1 MKKFKAFAALFAA
14 AALAMGTVS
23 ATQAAG
29 KTLTIGAIVKPIS
42 LAADQAEYGNRVWYY
57 QATYDSLL
65 RQKEDGT
72 IIPGIATKWTYNSAQ
87 TVLTLDLRSG
97 IKFTDG
103 SALDA
108 AAVVKNLNAN
118 KSSKGP
124 TANYLASMKSAVAKG
139 SHQVVVTLTAN
150 DPAFVNYLANT
161 AGLLASPKVIG
172 KATAA
177 TTPVGSGPY
186 ILDKAKTRSGSK
198 YVYTANP
205 NYWDKANRKYDSLVI
220 NVYEDQT
227 AMVNALKSG
236 AVMAGNVADP
246 SSANTLKKAG
256 FKSSASYLDAKGI
269 YFSDRSGK
277 NGSCIKSVYVRQ
289 AINMAFDRAAM
300 VQSLESGSGLPTSQ
314 YFPTYNK
321 GYDKGLEALYPYNLT
336 KAKSLMAKG
345 GYANGCTITMPTFAP
360 YFGEAVYSIISSQ
373 LGKIGITVK
382 EVAEGGAT
390 FIDNILAGK
399 YDAYLMQFERS
410 GEPWQ
415 MLNFMLTSNAT
426 FNTDK
431 YATAEV
437 TKLIADYKKA
447 TASKRPAVLAQINS
461 EVTNDAWFNVW
472 YAKQANFVYKGVTI
486 KAPQT
491 GNIIPF
497 LYNIG

>member
-29 KTLTIGAIVKPIS
+29 KTLTIGSIAKPIS
-42 LAADQAEYGNRVWYY
+42 LAADQGEYGNRVWFY
-57 QATYDSLL
+57 QASYDTIL

-97 IKFTDG
+97 VKFTDG

-124 TANYLASMKSAVAKG
+124 TANYLDSMKSAVAKG
-139 SHQVVVTLTAN
+139 SNQVVITLKEN

-172 KATAA
+172 KSTAA

-198 YVYTANP
+198 YVYTSNP
-205 NYWDKANRKYDSLVI
+205 NYWDKANRKYDALVI

-227 AMVNALKSG
+227 AMVNALRSG
-236 AVMAGNVADP
+236 AVMAGNIADP
-246 SSANTLKKAG
+246 ASAKTLKAAG
-256 FKSSASYLDAKGI
+256 LKSSTSYLDAKGI

-277 NGSCIKSVYVRQ
+277 HDTCIKSVYVRQ
-289 AINMAFDRAAM
+289 AINMAFDRAALL
-300 VQSLESGSGLPTSQ
+300 QSLESGAGLATAQ

-321 GYDKGLEALYPYNLT
+321 GYDKSLDALYPYNLT
-336 KAKSLMAKG
+336 KAKALMAQG
-345 GYANGCTITMPTFAP
+345 GYANGCTITMPTVAG
-360 YFGEAVYSIISSQ
+360 YFGEAAYSIINSQ

-382 EVAEGGAT
+382 EVAEGGT
-390 FIDNILAGK
+390 FISNILGNK

-415 MLNFMLTSNAT
+415 MLNFMITSNAT
-426 FNTDK
+426 FNTDG
-431 YATAEV
+431 YENAVV
-437 TKLIADYKKA
+437 TKLIGDYKKA
-447 TASKRPAVLAQINS
+447 TAAKRPAILTQINQQ
-461 EVTNDAWFNVW
+461 VQNDAWFAIW
-472 YAKQANFVYKGVTI
+472 YGKQANFVYKGVTI
-486 KAPQT
+486 KAAQT

>member
-1 MKKFKAFAALFAA
+1 MKLFKAFAAVLAT
-14 AALAMGTVS
+14 AALAMGTVT
-23 ATQAAG
+23 AGQAAG
-29 KTLTIGAIVKPIS
+29 KTLTVGAIVKPIS
-42 LAADQAEYGNRVWYY
+42 LAADQAEYGNRVWFY
-57 QATYDSLL
+57 QSTYDSLL
-65 RQKEDGT
+65 RQKENGD
-72 IIPGIATKWTYNSAQ
+72 IIPGVATKWTYNSAQ

-118 KSSKGP
+118 KNSKGP
-124 TANYLASMKSAVAKG
+124 TANYLASMKSATAKG
-139 SHQVVVTLTAN
+139 TSQVVITLSAT

-161 AGLLASPKVIG
+161 AGLLASPKAIG
-172 KATAA
+172 KASAA
-177 TTPVGSGPY
+177 TAPVGSGPY

-205 NYWDKANRKYDSLVI
+205 NYWDKANRKYDNLVI
-220 NVYEDQT
+220 NIYEDQT

-236 AVMAGNVADP
+236 AVQAGNVADP
-246 SSANTLKKAG
+246 ASANTLKKAG
-256 FKSSASYLDAKGI
+256 LKSSASYLDAKGI

-277 NGSCIKSVYVRQ
+277 NKSCIAKKEVRQ
-289 AINMAFDRAAM
+289 AINLVFDRPALIK
-300 VQSLESGSGLPTSQ
+300 SLESGAGSATTQ
-314 YFPTYNK
+314 YFPTYNA
-321 GYDKGLEALYPYNLT
+321 GYSKSLDSMYPYDVASAKGL
-336 KAKSLMAKG
+336 MAAA
-345 GYANGCTITMPTFAP
+345 GYSKGCTITMPTFAP

-382 EVAEGGAT
+382 EVAEGGST
-390 FIDNILAGK
+390 FIDNIIAGK

-415 MLNFMLTSNAT
+415 MMNFMLTSNAT
-426 FNTDK
+426 FNTDG
-431 YATAEV
+431 YAKASV

-447 TASKRPAVLAQINS
+447 TSSKRPAILKAINKAVQ
-461 EVTNDAWFNVW
+461 EDAWFAVW

-497 LYNIG
+497 LYNIR

>member
-29 KTLTIGAIVKPIS
+29 KTLTIGAIAKPIS

-72 IIPGIATKWTYNSAQ
+72 IVPGIATKWTYNSAQ

-139 SHQVVVTLTAN
+139 SNQVVVTLTAN

-256 FKSSASYLDAKGI
+256 FKSSSFPISNKLNSRL
-269 YFSDRSGK
+269 SDK
-277 NGSCIKSVYVRQ
+277 I
-289 AINMAFDRAAM
+289 
-300 VQSLESGSGLPTSQ
+300 
-314 YFPTYNK
+314 
-321 GYDKGLEALYPYNLT
+321 
-336 KAKSLMAKG
+336 
-345 GYANGCTITMPTFAP
+345 
-360 YFGEAVYSIISSQ
+360 SQ
-373 LGKIGITVK
+373 LPDKMN
-382 EVAEGGAT
+382 GGNKM
-390 FIDNILAGK
+390 FL
-399 YDAYLMQFERS
+399 
-410 GEPWQ
+410 
-415 MLNFMLTSNAT
+415 
-426 FNTDK
+426 
-431 YATAEV
+431 
-437 TKLIADYKKA
+437 
-447 TASKRPAVLAQINS
+447 
-461 EVTNDAWFNVW
+461 
-472 YAKQANFVYKGVTI
+472 VTI
-486 KAPQT
+486 LRESSFTAGANSRASLFVPIARANNEVFESRNQSA
-491 GNIIPF
+491 
-497 LYNIG
+497 L